1 MDVNKRTLEKIFDPT
16 EQLEAPLFQRPYV
29 WKQEKNWQPLWDSVQ
44 IIADK
49 RLAGVNVHPHF
60 LGTIVLD
67 QLRNPTGTIT
77 ARQIIDGQQRLT
89 TLQLALAAIRDI
101 CRAVS
106 KDPNDKVAQ
115 YQKTFAKLTHND
127 VPLSDDPDDIFKVY
141 PTNADRAHFRAC
153 MNADSAEDVRK
164 IIKAE
169 GDGEALIPGAYLY
182 FYDTISSWLGP
193 PDDEEFTKRL
203 KVLYQ
208 VIKDDLNLVV
218 IDLDE
223 KDDAQVIFETLNALG
238 TPLLPADLVKNF
250 LFHAAEHEGL
260 DTESLYNR
268 FWEPF
273 DKYRKFWRAEVTQGR
288 FKRPRLDLF
297 LQNYLTLVTGEDVPA
312 TQLFTTFRD
321 HVQKSARSTSEHL
334 EQFRS
339 YAKVYR
345 DFRRFPEDSPEGV
358 FFYRL
363 EQLDTTTVYPLL
375 LEVFSAENLE
385 NNRDDVLQVCRVL
398 ESYFVR
404 RTVCELSTR
413 GYARVFLDL
422 IKKLSESDDF
432 SAKAISNALLEHTA
446 DFSKFPTDGEFEQ
459 AWNRIPIYKKLAQ
472 KKTRMIL
479 EALND
484 AMHTDKT
491 EKVKKVGRFTLM
503 PVKATLT
510 IEHIMPQQWQHH
522 WQPKNRTLTE
532 QEVAHR
538 NYMIHTIGNL
548 TLLTKKLNPAISNGS
563 WATKKAEIL
572 KHSAINLNRPFL
584 NIDLWDEDTI
594 RDRTRGLF
602 KIAVNIWP
610 RPVTSTL

>member
-29 WKQEKNWQPLWDSVQ
+29 WKQEKNWQPLWDSIQ

-101 CRAVS
+101 SRAAS
-106 KDPNDKVAQ
+106 KDPNDKFTQ
-115 YQKTFAKLTHND
+115 YQKAFAKLTDND
-127 VPLSDDPDDIFKVY
+127 VPLSDDPDDVFKVY
-141 PTNADRAHFRAC
+141 PTNADRAHFRYC
-153 MNADSAEDVRK
+153 MHTKSIDAVRK
-164 IIKAE
+164 VVKAA

-182 FYDTISSWLGP
+182 FYDTVSAWLGP
-193 PDDEEFTKRL
+193 PNDEEFTKRL

-260 DTESLYNR
+260 DTESLYKSY
-268 FWEPF
+268 WEPF

-297 LQNYLTLVTGEDVPA
+297 LQNYLTLMTGEDVPA

-321 HVQKSARSTSEHL
+321 YVQKSAHSTSEQL
-334 EQFRS
+334 ERFRS

-345 DFRRFPEDSPEGV
+345 DFGKFPEDSPEGI

-363 EQLDTTTVYPLL
+363 EQLDTTTVYPIL
-375 LEVFSAENLE
+375 LEVFRTENLE
-385 NNRDDVLQVCRVL
+385 SNRDDILQMCRVL

-404 RTVCELSTR
+404 RTVCQLSTR
-413 GYARVFLDL
+413 GYTRVFLDL
-422 IKKLSESDDF
+422 IKKLREDNNF
-432 SAKAISNALLEHTA
+432 SATAIGKALLEHKA
-446 DFSKFPTDGEFEQ
+446 DFAKFPTDEEFRQ
-459 AWNRIPIYKKLAQ
+459 SWHRIAIYKKIAQ

-479 EALND
+479 EALD
-484 AMHTDKT
+484 EAMQTEKT
-491 EKVKKVGRFTLM
+491 EKVKKVGSIVLM

-522 WQPKNRTLTE
+522 WQPKDRKMTNDEIANRN
-532 QEVAHR
+532 HI
-538 NYMIHTIGNL
+538 IHTIGNL
-548 TLLTKKLNPAISNGS
+548 TLLTNKLNPAISNGS
-563 WATKKAEIL
+563 WETKKQEIL
-572 KHSAINLNRPFL
+572 KHSAINLNRQFL
-584 NIDLWDEDTI
+584 AIENWGEDMI
-594 RDRTRGLF
+594 NGRTKSLF
-602 KIAVNIWP
+602 EIAVQVWP
-610 RPVTSTL
+610 RPIL